1 MYFIAIRN
9 APLLPLR
16 STYSSISIIQSEK
29 AIHDF
34 RCWFDEDDDDD
45 DVRYL
50 QSAAKWYRYVDLNN
64 LEIIIVHVHLKLEK
78 VILEGV

>member
-34 RCWFDEDDDDD
+34 RCWFDDDDD

-50 QSAAKWYRYVDLNN
+50 QSAAKRYRYVDLNN
-64 LEIIIVHVHLKLEK
+64 LEIIFVHIHLKLEK

>member
-1 MYFIAIRN
+1 MYFIAIRY

-34 RCWFDEDDDDD
+34 RCWFDDDDD

-50 QSAAKWYRYVDLNN
+50 QSAAKRYRYVDLNN
-64 LEIIIVHVHLKLEK
+64 LEIIFVHIHLKLEK